1 MKKQILT
8 VLGLAAVMMVLMLPF
23 GLTRGLDKL
32 NLPKKASRMAFDVY
46 GDEKN
51 ILIRLK

>member
-23 GLTRGLDKL
+23 GLTQTPVPVARFEVYDTVADKD
-32 NLPKKASRMAFDVY
+32 M
-46 GDEKN
+46 G
-51 ILIRLK
+51 IG